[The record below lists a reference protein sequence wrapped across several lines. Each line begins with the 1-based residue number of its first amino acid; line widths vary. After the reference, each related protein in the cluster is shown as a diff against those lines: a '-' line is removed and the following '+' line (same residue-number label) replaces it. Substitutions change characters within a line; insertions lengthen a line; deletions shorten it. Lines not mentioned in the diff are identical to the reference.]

1 MSSAFFRK
9 RSEKC
14 AAISL
19 PSLADLNSRGLRHSI
34 PIHQLVSL
42 QHARCAMDQAW
53 GNAPVDTFL
62 NDHLGVFVQGP
73 KVGKQIEERQ
83 LGLSKAVV
91 LHESNPHALAV
102 GSPDREVD

>member
-1 MSSAFFRK
+1 MSSAFFRR

-14 AAISL
+14 AATSS
-19 PSLADLNSRGLRHSI
+19 PSLADLNSRGFRHSI

-42 QHARCAMDQAW
+42 QHPGCAMDQAW
-53 GNAPVDTFL
+53 GNTTVETFL
-62 NDHLGVFVQGP
+62 NDHLGVFVRGW

-83 LGLSKAVV
+83 LGFSKAVV